1 MTEIETKFA
10 PQVEY
15 TKKVLLNPSYRI
27 SKLVP
32 LTGQSLTL
40 GISSTT
46 NVQFELQT
54 NVMNLSRSRLTFD
67 ITCPWQLAL
76 RFNWLNADP
85 LALFD
90 RIQLYTRGG
99 VSLLDIQG
107 TNNFSS
113 LITPYKKTND

>member
-1 MTEIETKFA
+1 MSDSHDLTFA

-15 TKKVLLNPSYRI
+15 VKKILLNPSYRI
-27 SKLVP
+27 SKLIP
-32 LTGQSLTL
+32 LTGQGLSL

-46 NVQFELQT
+46 NTQFELQT

-67 ITCPWQLAL
+67 ITLPFQSAGAYQWCQ
-76 RFNWLNADP
+76 ADP

-99 VSLLDIQG
+99 ISLIDIQG
-107 TNNFSS
+107 ANKFSS
-113 LITPYKKTND
+113 LVTP